1 MLYVCVWTQCP
12 GHGMTQ
18 DTGHCDGSLLGA
30 IFALTILLLLA
41 GQVQVTRGRAD
52 LATRRRQERQFT
64 DSWAQD
70 ITLLVKVRRVYN
82 ILYTFLLSCII
93 FLGIT
98 IQDV

>member
-41 GQVQVTRGRAD
+41 AGWAGAGDPGQ
-52 LATRRRQERQFT
+52 
-64 DSWAQD
+64 S
-70 ITLLVKVRRVYN
+70 
-82 ILYTFLLSCII
+82 
-93 FLGIT
+93 
-98 IQDV
+98 